1 MAPCPRFCRRGARAK
16 VNTADARAVP
26 GRGWYAFAG
35 VLAFASTV
43 AIAAFGAWLL
53 FAPSER
59 QQFLVPG
66 RHTMQLAGAAS
77 YLIWNEYQTV
87 FDGQSYRDAEEL
99 PQGMRLSV
107 IDKASGERIATR
119 PSRNVK
125 VNDSSTRRRSVVQ
138 FRTLHAGMHEIVVEG
153 DFPPRVFSASRDYFV
168 GAIWRTVGIFGF
180 AFLGFA
186 AAVAIFGWAYIRRE
200 EAANAAARTAAPT
213 PVDAAAQAQPN
224 ETELKRLAMIV
235 YALQIAGY
243 FVGVTFIAGVIINY
257 IKRKDVEG
265 TWLESHFRWQ
275 IRTFWYG
282 LLWVI
287 PCYLL
292 LVLTLGLG
300 IIVVWLP
307 LALVTIW
314 FVYRIARGW
323 IRLGARKAM

>member
-1 MAPCPRFCRRGARAK
+1 M
-16 VNTADARAVP
+16 NTADERAIP

-35 VLAFASTV
+35 ALAFASTV

-107 IDKASGERIATR
+107 IDKASGERIASR
-119 PSRNVK
+119 SSRNVK
-125 VNDSSTRRRSVVQ
+125 VSDSSTKRRSVAQ

-168 GAIWRTVGIFGF
+168 GALWRTVGIFGS

-257 IKRKDVEG
+257 IKLKEVEG

-275 IRTFWYG
+275 IRTFWFG
-282 LLWVI
+282 VMWSCI
-287 PCYLL
+287 GFAL
-292 LVLTLGLG
+292 LVVMVGFLILIGAA
-300 IIVVWLP
+300 VWVL
-307 LALVTIW
+307 
-314 FVYRIARGW
+314 YRAIKGW
-323 IRLGARKAM
+323 IELSEGKPLPG